1 MTITVANISLEMLKN
16 LSNIG
21 DGGEG
26 IKKLGGR
33 AGPELEELKDQKT
46 FSQFLIVSFDKF
58 ANLKEKKLQ
67 YSFPNSEGGVVFS

>member
-21 DGGEG
+21 DEGEG

-33 AGPELEELKDQKT
+33 GLDLSLK
-46 FSQFLIVSFDKF
+46 
-58 ANLKEKKLQ
+58 NLKTKKLFH
-67 YSFPNSEGGVVFS
+67 SFSCE

>member
-21 DGGEG
+21 DEGEG

-33 AGPELEELKDQKT
+33 GLDLSLK
-46 FSQFLIVSFDKF
+46 
-58 ANLKEKKLQ
+58 NLKTKKLFIRECICLPI
-67 YSFPNSEGGVVFS
+67 YLKISKKYLDL